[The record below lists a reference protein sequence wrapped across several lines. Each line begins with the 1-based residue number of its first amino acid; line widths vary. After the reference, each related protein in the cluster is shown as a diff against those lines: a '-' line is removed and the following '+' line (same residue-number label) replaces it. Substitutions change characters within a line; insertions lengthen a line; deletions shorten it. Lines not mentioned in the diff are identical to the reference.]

1 MRMRCDWWSHGPQ
14 GTPFPWFKWG
24 RFFGP
29 GELRLSL
36 LSLLEDGPKHG
47 YQLMK
52 ELEERSAGVY
62 HASAGSIYPTLQQLE
77 DEGLAVSE
85 QSNGKRVYRL
95 TEAGKQELDREKNTV
110 RKIWQRAEHWG
121 EWAPWVPEAAIIA
134 KPIAKLFRTA
144 RRTVAD
150 ADDTE
155 LIVKVRE
162 IIDRACGEIEALRT
176 KPAES

>member
-1 MRMRCDWWSHGPQ
+1 MRSDWWSHGTQ
-14 GTPFPWFKWG
+14 GSPFPWFKWG

-52 ELEERSAGVY
+52 ELEERSGGVY
-62 HASAGSIYPTLQQLE
+62 RASAGSIYPTLQQLE
-77 DEGLAVSE
+77 DEGLAISE
-85 QSNGKRVYRL
+85 QQDGKRVYRL
-95 TEAGKQELDREKNTV
+95 TEAGSQELEREKLTV
-110 RKIWQRAEHWG
+110 RKIWQRAEHWS

-144 RRTVAD
+144 RRALAD
-150 ADDTE
+150 GEDTE
-155 LIVKVRE
+155 RIVKVRE
-162 IIDRACGEIEALRT
+162 IIDRACREIEALGT
-176 KPAES
+176 EPSEG